1 MRCCC
6 VSSGLFCLLKETRQ
20 RVDELQSA
28 LQQAQAFKLQ
38 TETEVSGYQAELAEL
53 RYDPNC
59 TWKDLSWPLNCIT
72 SANWVTFAHW

>member
-1 MRCCC
+1 MCVVV

-20 RVDELQSA
+20 RVDEMQSA

-53 RYDPNC
+53 R
-59 TWKDLSWPLNCIT
+59 
-72 SANWVTFAHW
+72 